1 MIRRRLESVIRE
13 RMFKGKAILVLGPR
27 QTGKTTLLKEITKD
41 QPGGVLWLD
50 GDEPFA
56 RNQLTD
62 ANIASLKSMIGNHK
76 ILVVDEAQQVKN
88 IGYTLKL
95 ITDHIPEVQL
105 MVSGSSSL
113 DLAEEVNEPLT
124 GRKFEFFLYPLSFEE
139 LRDHYGILDEQ
150 RLQEQRLIYG
160 SYPEVITTGMSK
172 GEILGLIAGSYLYKD
187 IFKFKDLRR
196 PELLDRLLQALALQ
210 LGSEISYHEL
220 AQTIGANTE
229 TIQRYIEL
237 LEKTFVIFTLC
248 SFSRNLRNE
257 LKKSYKVYFYD
268 NGIRNALISNF
279 STPALR
285 TDRGALW
292 ENYLISER
300 KKYLQYTNTMTN
312 TYFWRTR
319 QQQEIDYLEEK
330 DGILNAYEFKWNANS
345 KAKLPLTF
353 SKAYPDHRYELITS
367 GNYSA
372 FLSNTS
378 DGPGFRQD

>member
-13 RMFKGKAILVLGPR
+13 RLFKGKAILVLGPR
-27 QTGKTTLLKEITKD
+27 QTGKTTLLKEITND
-41 QPGGVLWLD
+41 QKGDVLWLD

-62 ANIASLKSMIGNHK
+62 ANIAGLKSMIGSHK

-88 IGYTLKL
+88 IGSTLKL
-95 ITDHIPEVQL
+95 ITDHIPEIQL
-105 MVSGSSSL
+105 LVSGSSSL

-139 LRDHYGILDEQ
+139 LKDHHGVLDEQ
-150 RLQEQRLIYG
+150 RLLEQRLIYG
-160 SYPEVITTGMSK
+160 SYPEVITTGMNK

-210 LGSEISYHEL
+210 LGNEISYHEL
-220 AQTIGANTE
+220 AKTIGANTE

-237 LEKTFVIFTLC
+237 LEKTFVIFRLR

-257 LKKSYKVYFYD
+257 LKKSHKVYFYD
-268 NGIRNALISNF
+268 NGIRNALLRNF
-279 STPALR
+279 GTLDLR

-292 ENYLISER
+292 ENYLVSER
-300 KKYLQYTNTMTN
+300 KKYLQYTNTMAN

-353 SKAYPDHRYELITS
+353 SKAYPEHHYALVTS
-367 GNYSA
+367 GNYAA
-372 FLSNTS
+372 FLSYASS
-378 DGPGFRQD
+378 DPGFRQD